1 MYDFQVNDMTC
12 GHCALSVD
20 KAATVE
26 KAVKSVDPSSKV
38 AIDLGSHAVKIESD
52 KPAASFAK
60 AIEDAGYTGELRG

>member
-12 GHCALSVD
+12 GHCV
-20 KAATVE
+20 ATVE
-26 KAVKSVDPSSKV
+26 KAVKGVDPSAKV
-38 AIDLGSHAVKIESD
+38 AIDLGTHAVKIESD